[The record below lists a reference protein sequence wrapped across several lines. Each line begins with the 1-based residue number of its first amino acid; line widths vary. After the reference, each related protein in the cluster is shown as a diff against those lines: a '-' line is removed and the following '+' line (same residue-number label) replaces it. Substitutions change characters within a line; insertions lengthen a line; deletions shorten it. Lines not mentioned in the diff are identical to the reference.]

1 MYLPNFLDDLSP
13 ERWRLLL
20 TVVLPRLLGSLKL
33 KKRMKRKGEK
43 TRKRVPAAAAD
54 AAAVDSSEE
63 TSVGEM
69 LREHPHGAESTP
81 PAAPTPKG
89 C

>member
-1 MYLPNFLDDLSP
+1 
-13 ERWRLLL
+13 
-20 TVVLPRLLGSLKL
+20 
-33 KKRMKRKGEK
+33 MKRKGAK
-43 TRKRVPAAAAD
+43 TRKRVPAAAAAAAAAD
-54 AAAVDSSEE
+54 AAAVDLSEE